1 MDFTFVCPTEII
13 AFSERIKEFEAL
25 DTAVIGASTDSGK
38 FFKISWGRCVDCN
51 HEKENALLM

>member
-1 MDFTFVCPTEII
+1 MDFTFVCPTEIL

-38 FFKISWGRCVDCN
+38 FQKKVYNIYKKKD
-51 HEKENALLM
+51 ALLKFFL

>member
-1 MDFTFVCPTEII
+1 MDFTFVCPTEIL

-38 FFKISWGRCVDCN
+38 FNILIVFFFFGGTGDFF
-51 HEKENALLM
+51 

>member
-1 MDFTFVCPTEII
+1 MDFTFVCPTEIL

-38 FFKISWGRCVDCN
+38 FYTRTWGGSFFCKQRA
-51 HEKENALLM
+51 KQLTI